1 MNALARMRRAID
13 AAGIERDP
21 ILRGGTVVAIHP
33 NVVIAKGLSDHAA
46 LGDFVSLGE
55 GEGRGRGEVVQI
67 EPDRILVAPCEG
79 GRPLSI
85 NDAVIHR
92 GSGRARPDERW
103 LGRVVNAIG
112 EPVDG
117 KGPLA
122 VPTEPPVAAIKRPAM
137 MRARIDEPFRTGVR
151 VIDIFT
157 PLCIGQRFGVF
168 AGSGVGKSTLLA
180 MLARAEAFDAVVVSL
195 VGERTREVRE
205 FLEDTLGPEGMKKSV
220 AVVATSDE
228 SATMRRRAPVCAM
241 EVAEWFRDRGK
252 RVLLL
257 LDSVTRYAHAL
268 REVAISVGEPPVARG
283 YPASVF
289 TDLPRLLERAG
300 PGGPDCGSITAIV
313 TVLVDG
319 DDHNDPVADTLRGI
333 LDGHLVLQRS
343 IANRG
348 RFPAVDPLGSV
359 SRLAARAW
367 TEEQSLLVSQLRS
380 MIALFEETR
389 DLRMM
394 SGWQQGTNP
403 ELDQAVMAVP
413 RIYEALSQTRADPPQ
428 SDPFTQLADHLRHDK
443 EKSQPH

>member
-1 MNALARMRRAID
+1 VNALARLRLSID
-13 AAGIERDP
+13 AAGIEAAP
-21 ILRGGTVVAIHP
+21 LVRGGTVCAINP
-33 NVVIAKGLSDHAA
+33 NVIVAEGLAGYSA
-46 LGDFVSLGE
+46 LGDFVAIGD
-55 GEGRGRGEVVQI
+55 GVTQTRGEIVQI
-67 EPDRILVAPCEG
+67 EPDRIIIAPCDNA
-79 GRPLSI
+79 RSLSI
-85 NDAVIHR
+85 NDAVLHR
-92 GSGRARPDERW
+92 GPVHLNPDEGW

-117 KGPLA
+117 KGPL
-122 VPTEPPVAAIKRPAM
+122 IPADTARTPSPRHSAM
-137 MRARIDEPFRTGVR
+137 TRARIDEHFRTGVR

-180 MLARAEAFDAVVVSL
+180 MLARANTFDAVVVSL
-195 VGERTREVRE
+195 VGERSREVRE
-205 FLEDTLGPEGMKKSV
+205 FLEDTLGAEGLKKAV

-228 SATMRRRAPVCAM
+228 SATMRRRAPLCAM
-241 EVAEWFRDRGK
+241 EVAESFRDQGK

-268 REVAISVGEPPVARG
+268 REVAISVGEPPVSRG

-300 PGGPDCGSITAIV
+300 PSGPDSGSITAIV

-319 DDHNDPVADTLRGI
+319 DDHNDPISDSLRGI

-359 SRLAARAW
+359 SRLAGKAWNDQQRA
-367 TEEQSLLVSQLRS
+367 LVSQLRA

-394 SGWQQGTNP
+394 SGWQQGASP
-403 ELDQAVMAVP
+403 ELDQAVMTVP
-413 RIYEALSQTRADPPQ
+413 KIYDALNQSAPSPPT
-428 SDPFTQLADHLRHDK
+428 SDPFAELADYLRNDRK
-443 EKSQPH
+443 K

>member
-1 MNALARMRRAID
+1 MNALVRLRHAIDSAAID
-13 AAGIERDP
+13 ARPLE
-21 ILRGGTVVAIHP
+21 RGGTVSAINP
-33 NVVIAKGLSDHAA
+33 NVIAAEGMAGYSS
-46 LGDFVSLGE
+46 LGDFVSIGQ
-55 GEGRGRGEVVQI
+55 GPHAARGEVVQI
-67 EPDRILVAPCEG
+67 EPDRILVAPCENAQS
-79 GRPLSI
+79 LSI
-85 NDAVIHR
+85 NDVVLHK
-92 GSGRARPDERW
+92 GSVHARPDEAW

-117 KGPLA
+117 KGPLIPSA
-122 VPTEPPVAAIKRPAM
+122 DRPETAGRRSPL
-137 MRARIDEPFRTGVR
+137 MRARIGEHFRTGVR
-151 VIDIFT
+151 VVDIFT
-157 PLCIGQRFGVF
+157 PLCVGQRFGVF

-180 MLARAEAFDAVVVSL
+180 MLARASAFDVVVVSL
-195 VGERTREVRE
+195 VGERSREVRE
-205 FLEDTLGPEGMKKSV
+205 FLEDTLGAEGMKKAV

-228 SATMRRRAPVCAM
+228 SAIMRRRAPDCAM

-268 REVAISVGEPPVARG
+268 REVAISVGEPPVSRG

-300 PGGPDCGSITAIV
+300 PGGPTCGSITAIV

-319 DDHNDPVADTLRGI
+319 DDHNDPVSDTLRGI

-348 RFPAVDPLGSV
+348 RFPAVDPLSSV
-359 SRLAARAW
+359 SRLADKAW
-367 TEEQSLLVSQLRS
+367 NEQQRQLVSQLRA

-394 SGWQQGTNP
+394 SGWQQGVDP
-403 ELDQAVMAVP
+403 ELDQAVLAVP
-413 RIYEALSQTRADPPQ
+413 RIYEALTQSQPSSPD
-428 SDPFTQLADHLRHDK
+428 SDPFAELADHLKNDTK
-443 EKSQPH
+443 K

>member
-1 MNALARMRRAID
+1 MNALVRLRHAIDSAAID
-13 AAGIERDP
+13 ARPLE
-21 ILRGGTVVAIHP
+21 RGGTVSAINP
-33 NVVIAKGLSDHAA
+33 NVIAAEGMAGYSS
-46 LGDFVSLGE
+46 LGDFVSIGQ
-55 GEGRGRGEVVQI
+55 GPHAARGEVVQI
-67 EPDRILVAPCEG
+67 EPDRILVAPCENAQS
-79 GRPLSI
+79 LSI
-85 NDAVIHR
+85 NDVVLR
-92 GSGRARPDERW
+92 KGSVHARPDEAW

-117 KGPLA
+117 KGPLIPSA
-122 VPTEPPVAAIKRPAM
+122 DRPETAGRRSPL
-137 MRARIDEPFRTGVR
+137 MRARIGEHFRTGVR
-151 VIDIFT
+151 VVDIFT
-157 PLCIGQRFGVF
+157 PLCVGQRFGVF

-180 MLARAEAFDAVVVSL
+180 MLARASAFDVVVVSL
-195 VGERTREVRE
+195 VGERSREVRE
-205 FLEDTLGPEGMKKSV
+205 FLEDTLGAEGMKKAV

-228 SATMRRRAPVCAM
+228 SAIMRRRAPDCAM

-268 REVAISVGEPPVARG
+268 REVAISVGEPPVSRG

-300 PGGPDCGSITAIV
+300 PGGPTCGSITAIV

-319 DDHNDPVADTLRGI
+319 DDHNDPVSDTLRGI

-348 RFPAVDPLGSV
+348 RFPAVDPLSSV
-359 SRLAARAW
+359 SRLADKAW
-367 TEEQSLLVSQLRS
+367 NEQQRQLVSQLRA

-394 SGWQQGTNP
+394 SGWQQGVDP
-403 ELDQAVMAVP
+403 ELDQAVLAVP
-413 RIYEALSQTRADPPQ
+413 RIYEALTQSQPSSPD
-428 SDPFTQLADHLRHDK
+428 SDPFAELADHLKNDTK
-443 EKSQPH
+443 K

>member
-1 MNALARMRRAID
+1 MNAFSQLRQTLEDGEFAARPLA
-13 AAGIERDP
+13 
-21 ILRGGTVVAIHP
+21 RGGTVAAIHP
-33 NVVIAKGLSDHAA
+33 NVIAAEGMASYAQ
-46 LGDFVSLGE
+46 LGDFVSLGTE
-55 GEGRGRGEVVQI
+55 LTAPRGEVVQI
-67 EPDRILVAPCEG
+67 EPDRILVAPCENVHA
-79 GRPLSI
+79 LSI

-92 GSGRARPDERW
+92 GSSVTSPDERW
-103 LGRVVNAIG
+103 LGRVVNALG

-117 KGPLA
+117 LGPLKNTSA
-122 VPTEPPVAAIKRPAM
+122 YGRQRQRRPAM
-137 MRARIDEPFRTGVR
+137 MRARINEPFRTGVR

-157 PLCIGQRFGVF
+157 PLCIGQRFGIF

-180 MLARAEAFDAVVVSL
+180 MLARAEIFDVVVVSL

-205 FLEDTLGPEGMKKSV
+205 FLEDTLGAEGMAKAV

-228 SATMRRRAPVCAM
+228 SPTMRRRAPSCAM

-268 REVAISVGEPPVARG
+268 REVAISVGEPPVSRG

-300 PGGPDCGSITAIV
+300 PGTVNCGSITAIV

-319 DDHNDPVADTLRGI
+319 DDHNDPVSDTLRGI

-348 RFPAVDPLGSV
+348 RFPAVDPLASV
-359 SRLAARAW
+359 SRLADRAW
-367 TEEQSLLVSQLRS
+367 TDQQRQLVGQIRS
-380 MIALFEETR
+380 MISLYEETR

-394 SGWQQGTNP
+394 SGWQPGVDP
-403 ELDQAVMAVP
+403 DLDQAVVAVP
-413 RIYEALSQTRADPPQ
+413 RIYDALSQRNASPPN
-428 SDPFTQLADHLRHDK
+428 SDPFAELAESLKNDQANAK
-443 EKSQPH
+443 PV

>member
-1 MNALARMRRAID
+1 MNELVRLEKSL
-13 AAGIERDP
+13 AAGDFAARP
-21 ILRGGTVVAIHP
+21 LLRGGTVSSIHP
-33 NVVIAKGLSDHAA
+33 NVVVAQGMASYST
-46 LGDFVSLGE
+46 LGDFVSLGTRQ
-55 GEGRGRGEVVQI
+55 GAPRGEIVQI
-67 EPDRILVAPCEG
+67 EPERVLIAPCENAHD
-79 GRPLSI
+79 LSI
-85 NDAVIHR
+85 NDVVLHR
-92 GSGRARPDERW
+92 GPVAAAPDESW
-103 LGRVVNAIG
+103 LGRVVNALG

-117 KGPLA
+117 MGPLA
-122 VPTEPPVAAIKRPAM
+122 ASSEGRRQRLHRPAM
-137 MRARIDEPFRTGVR
+137 MRARINEPFRTGVR

-168 AGSGVGKSTLLA
+168 AGSGVGKSTLMA
-180 MLARAEAFDAVVVSL
+180 MLARADVFDVVVVSL
-195 VGERTREVRE
+195 VGERSREVRE
-205 FLEDTLGPEGMKKSV
+205 FLEDTLGTEGMQKAI

-228 SATMRRRAPVCAM
+228 SATMRRRAPSTAM

-268 REVAISVGEPPVARG
+268 REVAISVGEPPVSRG

-300 PGGPDCGSITAIV
+300 PGSVNCGSITAIV

-319 DDHNDPVADTLRGI
+319 DDHNDPVSDTLRGI

-359 SRLAARAW
+359 SRLAERAW
-367 TEEQSLLVSQLRS
+367 TEQQRELVSQIRS

-394 SGWQQGTNP
+394 SGWQKGADP
-403 ELDQAVMAVP
+403 ELDQAVLAVP
-413 RIYEALSQTRADPPQ
+413 KIYDALCQRTASPPG
-428 SDPFTQLADHLRHDK
+428 SDPFTELAEALRNDQAK
-443 EKSQPH
+443 EKPN

>member
-1 MNALARMRRAID
+1 MNALVRLRHAMLSSDVATQ
-13 AAGIERDP
+13 P
-21 ILRGGTVVAIHP
+21 LLRGGTVSAINP
-33 NVVIAKGLSDHAA
+33 NVIVAEGMAGYSA
-46 LGDFVSLGE
+46 LGDFVSIGE
-55 GEGRGRGEVVQI
+55 GPKAPRGEIVQI
-67 EPDRILVAPCEG
+67 EPSRVLIAPCDIAHA
-79 GRPLSI
+79 LSI
-85 NDAVIHR
+85 NDIVLHKGAVH
-92 GSGRARPDERW
+92 ARPDEGW
-103 LGRVVNAIG
+103 LGRVINAIG

-117 KGPLA
+117 HGPL
-122 VPTEPPVAAIKRPAM
+122 VPSETRFAPAGRRSAM
-137 MRARIDEPFRTGVR
+137 MRARVGEHFRTGVR

-180 MLARAEAFDAVVVSL
+180 MLARADAFDVVVVSL
-195 VGERTREVRE
+195 VGERSREVRE
-205 FLEDTLGPEGMKKSV
+205 FLEDTLGPDGMKKAV

-228 SATMRRRAPVCAM
+228 SAIMRRRAPICAM

-268 REVAISVGEPPVARG
+268 REVAISVGEPPVSRG

-300 PGGPDCGSITAIV
+300 PGGPNCGSITAIV

-319 DDHNDPVADTLRGI
+319 DDHNDPISDSLRGI
-333 LDGHLVLQRS
+333 LDGHLVLQRA

-348 RFPAVDPLGSV
+348 RFPAVDPLASV
-359 SRLAARAW
+359 SRLANRAW
-367 TEEQSLLVSQLRS
+367 SDKERQLVSQLRA

-394 SGWQQGTNP
+394 GGWQQGADA
-403 ELDQAVMAVP
+403 ELDQAVTAVP
-413 RIYEALSQTRADPPQ
+413 RIYDALTQSEPSPPD
-428 SDPFTQLADHLRHDK
+428 SDPFAELADHLRHDHK
-443 EKSQPH
+443 K

>member
-1 MNALARMRRAID
+1 MNAIAQLSQLLD
-13 AAGIERDP
+13 AADFDDRP
-21 ILRGGTVVAIHP
+21 LARGGTVAAIHP
-33 NVVIAKGLSDHAA
+33 NVIVAEGMGSYAQ
-46 LGDFVSLGE
+46 LGDFVSLGMDATPP
-55 GEGRGRGEVVQI
+55 RGEVVQI
-67 EPDRILVAPCEG
+67 EPDRVLIAPCENG
-79 GRPLSI
+79 HALSI
-85 NDAVIHR
+85 NDTVIHR
-92 GSGRARPDERW
+92 GPTLTSPDERW
-103 LGRVVNAIG
+103 LGRVVNALG

-117 KGPLA
+117 RGPLA
-122 VPTEPPVAAIKRPAM
+122 AAPQYGKRRQRRPAM

-157 PLCIGQRFGVF
+157 PLCIGQRFGIF

-180 MLARAEAFDAVVVSL
+180 MLARADVFDVVVVSL

-205 FLEDTLGPEGMKKSV
+205 FLEDTLGAEGMKKAI

-228 SATMRRRAPVCAM
+228 SPTMRRRAPSCAM

-268 REVAISVGEPPVARG
+268 REVAISVGEPPVSRG

-300 PGGPDCGSITAIV
+300 PGGAGCGSITAIV

-319 DDHNDPVADTLRGI
+319 DDHNDPVSDTLRGI

-348 RFPAVDPLGSV
+348 RYPAVDPLASV
-359 SRLAARAW
+359 SRLAERVW
-367 TEEQSLLVSQLRS
+367 TDQQRQLVSQIRA
-380 MIALFEETR
+380 MISLYEETR

-394 SGWQQGTNP
+394 SGWQPGVDGD
-403 ELDQAVMAVP
+403 LDQAVIAVP
-413 RIYEALSQTRADPPQ
+413 KIYDALTQRTASPPNADP
-428 SDPFTQLADHLRHDK
+428 FAELAESLKNDQANARTA
-443 EKSQPH
+443 